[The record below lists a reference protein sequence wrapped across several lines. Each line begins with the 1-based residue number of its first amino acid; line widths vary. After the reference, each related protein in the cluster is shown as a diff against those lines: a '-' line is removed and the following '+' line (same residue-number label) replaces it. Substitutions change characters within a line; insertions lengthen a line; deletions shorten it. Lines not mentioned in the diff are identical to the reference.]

1 LGADIRRPAA
11 QQLIAAM
18 RRFARPLARP
28 FSAVAFG
35 LLLIG
40 ASPGQVPEPDGLWQ
54 GPMRGYTPNTVK
66 GAVVLDTAGL
76 AKLIEAGGP
85 VLLDVSLADIKP
97 PSMAPGTPWLPL
109 HRSIP
114 DAVWLPGAGSGSEE
128 APFAELFRSRVAQL
142 AGGDIS
148 RPIVT
153 FCHPEC
159 WGSWNAAKRLVG
171 LGYAHVYWYP
181 DGMEGWQAE
190 HEVAAVKPDPDWA
203 AGNPPEKTQ

>member
-1 LGADIRRPAA
+1 
-11 QQLIAAM
+11 LIAAM
-18 RRFARPLARP
+18 RLFARPLVISCA
-28 FSAVAFG
+28 AVAIG

-40 ASPGQVPEPDGLWQ
+40 ATPGQVPEPDGLWQ

-66 GAVVLDTAGL
+66 GGVVLDTAGL
-76 AKLIEAGGP
+76 ARLIEAGAP

-97 PSMAPGTPWLPL
+97 PSMAPGTPWLPV

-114 DAVWLPGAGSGSEE
+114 GAVWLPGAGSGSDD
-128 APFAELFRSRVAQL
+128 AQFAERFRSRVAQL
-142 AGGDIS
+142 TGGDAG

-159 WGSWNAAKRLVG
+159 WGSWNAAKRLIG
-171 LGYAHVYWYP
+171 LGYSHVYWYP

-190 HEVAAVKPDPDWA
+190 HDVAAVNADPAWG